1 MKIVFIIP
9 SLKGGG
15 AERVILTL
23 ANGFKKRGNDVYLL
37 LINDEIDYSEEI
49 LDGVK
54 IVNLASKRVLFSF
67 FGIRRFLNEER
78 PDIVFSTI
86 AHLNIYVLLLKIFLI
101 MFMLLAMVLEKEKL
115 CLSIQ

>member
-1 MKIVFIIP
+1 MKIVFILP

-49 LDGVK
+49 L
-54 IVNLASKRVLFSF
+54 
-67 FGIRRFLNEER
+67 
-78 PDIVFSTI
+78 
-86 AHLNIYVLLLKIFLI
+86 
-101 MFMLLAMVLEKEKL
+101 
-115 CLSIQ
+115 